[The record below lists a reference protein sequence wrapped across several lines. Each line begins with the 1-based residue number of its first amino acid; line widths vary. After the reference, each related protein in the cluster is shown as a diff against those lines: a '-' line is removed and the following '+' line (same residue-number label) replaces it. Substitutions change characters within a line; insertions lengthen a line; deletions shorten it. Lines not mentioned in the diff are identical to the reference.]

1 MPALQSSRDN
11 EMILTTFIIGRDL
24 SLKLSIMRFI
34 LLICVLMSLGAS
46 AQLKEYKIG
55 VKGDTLNGIDKNGRK
70 QGKWINRYD
79 EVRGEPGYEEEGV
92 YIGDRKEGTWR
103 KFTLMGDQF
112 AIENYHW
119 GFKDGPSQYF
129 NLNGDLLKEE
139 SWRAFNPDKAYDT
152 IDVEDVMHPDHYDKV
167 IIKNEG
173 SSLKH
178 GVWKYY
184 DPSAGFITKT
194 EFWVLGK
201 LEQNDSK
208 APAKKN
214 SSDSASVKVK
224 PKEVLD
230 FEKKNAGKKKIKV
243 RDGSTQQ

>member
-1 MPALQSSRDN
+1 
-11 EMILTTFIIGRDL
+11 
-24 SLKLSIMRFI
+24 MRF
-34 LLICVLMSLGAS
+34 LLIVCLFAGFAAS

-55 VKGDTLNGIDKNGRK
+55 VKGDTLNGIDKNGKK

-92 YIGDRKEGTWR
+92 YINDRKEGVWR
-103 KFTLMGDQF
+103 KFTLMGDQV

-129 NLNGDLLKEE
+129 NINGDLLREE
-139 SWRAFNPDKAYDT
+139 TWRAFNPDKAYDT
-152 IDVEDVMHPDHYDKV
+152 IDVEDVMHPDHYSKV

-178 GVWKYY
+178 GTWKYY

-194 EFWVLGK
+194 EFWALGK
-201 LEQNDSK
+201 LEQNDVKSSVT
-208 APAKKN
+208 AKKS
-214 SSDSASVKVK
+214 SSDSSAAVKAK
-224 PKEVLD
+224 PKEVLE
-230 FEKKNAGKKKIKV
+230 FEKKNAGKKKIRV